1 MKNFAKTLSGYS
13 KDMSGANA
21 VSVEF
26 RPGSENPWT
35 GATPSLSEWQA
46 GRTGKTVIGVNPR
59 NCVKVLISRPNVPA
73 GQVIGGHQSTR
84 PGIQQIEKLASDAA
98 LDSLRIDYVPAG
110 FCHREARWIVTA
122 TKGAAQS
129 RVERDEMGDA
139 ISRALRDVRAA

>member
-1 MKNFAKTLSGYS
+1 MKNFAKTLIGYA
-13 KDMSGANA
+13 KDMNGSNA
-21 VSVEF
+21 VSIEF
-26 RPGSENPWT
+26 RPSASEWT

-46 GRTGKTVIGVNPR
+46 GSRGKTVCGVNPR

-84 PGIQQIEKLASDAA
+84 PGIQQVEKLASASG

-110 FCHREARWIVTA
+110 FCHREARFIVTA
-122 TKGAAQS
+122 RKGSAES

-139 ISRALRDVRAA
+139 IARALRDVKAA